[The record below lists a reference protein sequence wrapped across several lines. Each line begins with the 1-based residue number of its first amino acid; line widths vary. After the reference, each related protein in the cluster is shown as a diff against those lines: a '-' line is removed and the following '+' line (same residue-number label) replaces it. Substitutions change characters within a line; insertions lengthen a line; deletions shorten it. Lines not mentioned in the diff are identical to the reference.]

1 MSGAWGLRQ
10 PAMLGDLWPSGLHN
24 RLNIAAAPLAELA
37 GALLPAPLAVVGCYG
52 AAGSSVLQRT
62 DAGGIAAAY
71 PASAEGQASSSSSD
85 ASSVQFSIKTGG
97 KLAPLEAQLL
107 PLAEACT
114 AGGLLRRLVDNYT
127 PVRCTAEL
135 VLSAS
140 GAVGGSGLAA
150 AFQELE
156 EQLCGSASF
165 YIVSLLGGSSSDGS
179 SSGGGSAALAA
190 GQHALPGLGPF
201 SVLGASWERVPVL
214 RPYERTA
221 PSSGSNGGSSNG
233 CSAPQLS
240 WAPGAA
246 TLRHASLCLDV
257 LAYVP
262 RDMPAAE
269 AVGAVVR
276 PAVRRQLRS
285 MRADAEEAAAAGA
298 ALMIPNQ
305 PPLRAL
311 HFLPPGWPHHL
322 TQVGAW
328 GGRACWGQREGNSES
343 CTGDNWRLPQL
354 VCRCLVP
361 RPPAPCAIL
370 SPQPHSLPP
379 HPVLPQLADLPAAT
393 ARYRVRRGGAAA
405 SAQGPA
411 PHAGPAPQPP
421 PAARGQRLRR

>member
-1 MSGAWGLRQ
+1 M
-10 PAMLGDLWPSGLHN
+10 
-24 RLNIAAAPLAELA
+24 
-37 GALLPAPLAVVGCYG
+37 
-52 AAGSSVLQRT
+52 LQRT

-71 PASAEGQASSSSSD
+71 PAPAEGQDSSSGD
-85 ASSVQFSIKTGG
+85 ASSVQFSIKTKSG
-97 KLAPLEAQLL
+97 LALLQPQLL

-114 AGGLLRRLVDNYT
+114 PGGLLQRLVDGYT

-135 VLSAS
+135 VLSSS
-140 GAVGGSGLAA
+140 GVTSGSGLAA

-156 EQLCGSASF
+156 EQLCGPASF
-165 YIVSLLGGSSSDGS
+165 YIVSSLGGTAAE
-179 SSGGGSAALAA
+179 SSGGSGSGGSAALAA
-190 GQHALPGLGPF
+190 AQHALPGLGPF

-221 PSSGSNGGSSNG
+221 PSNGNGGSNG

-257 LAYVP
+257 LVYVP

-276 PAVRRQLRS
+276 PAVRRQL
-285 MRADAEEAAAAGA
+285 MALRADAEEAAAAGV

-322 TQVGAW
+322 TQVTGE
-328 GGRACWGQREGNSES
+328 GRRGTAGR
-343 CTGDNWRLPQL
+343 
-354 VCRCLVP
+354 V
-361 RPPAPCAIL
+361 
-370 SPQPHSLPP
+370 
-379 HPVLPQLADLPAAT
+379 VLPAFRAAGRRCPLVVALPF
-393 ARYRVRRGGAAA
+393 
-405 SAQGPA
+405 
-411 PHAGPAPQPP
+411 
-421 PAARGQRLRR
+421 LC